1 MADRED
7 DVLDLSRPLAVHLVG
22 VGGAGISAIAVI
34 LAEMGHRVSGA
45 DVVATG
51 AWPRLAEVGVSLEV
65 RGAEDLFTIPDGGH
79 IDVVAYS
86 TAFPPSPAQSS
97 ELEAAGIAV
106 LDRAGILGA
115 ICARRSTLAVSG
127 THGKTSTSA
136 MLATLLAEAGTD
148 PSWLVGATPVT
159 LGLAAKWGPDGGLFV
174 VEADESDGSFETLGS
189 ATAVV
194 TNVEEDHLDHWGS
207 IEAIEAAFDRFLAGA
222 STRVVCIDRPDGNG
236 EPDPRTVALADR
248 HGAVTVGEAA
258 GADWQIHGVE
268 VHRLSTTFGLLHS
281 GEEVGPVTIGTPG
294 RHHARNAATAVAT
307 AVAHGVDVGRA
318 VAAVGRYR
326 GVGRRFEVVGEEAGV
341 TVVDDYAHNPGKIGA
356 LLASAQEAGWDRVV
370 VVFQPHRYSRTEA
383 LGAQQGAAVALG
395 DVVAV
400 TEVYGAG
407 EAPIAGVSGLDVL
420 DAARAAGSEVAWTPS
435 LDDALEWLDETVRAG
450 DLVLTVG
457 AGNVNTLGPRLLS
470 RLGSRGGGPSQ

>member
-207 IEAIEAAFDRFLAGA
+207 IEAIEAAFDRFLERFPQHPPALEYRARVARDAGDAA
-222 STRVVCIDRPDGNG
+222 S
-236 EPDPRTVALADR
+236 ALADFEAYFADMLER
-248 HGAVTVGEAA
+248 GLHVTPAGQRVAESLVSGARFPLTLFGWLFRSLAVEGLPGSTRAA
-258 GADWQIHGVE
+258 FGWT
-268 VHRLSTTFGLLHS
+268 STPL
-281 GEEVGPVTIGTPG
+281 
-294 RHHARNAATAVAT
+294 
-307 AVAHGVDVGRA
+307 
-318 VAAVGRYR
+318 
-326 GVGRRFEVVGEEAGV
+326 
-341 TVVDDYAHNPGKIGA
+341 
-356 LLASAQEAGWDRVV
+356 
-370 VVFQPHRYSRTEA
+370 SRT
-383 LGAQQGAAVALG
+383 
-395 DVVAV
+395 
-400 TEVYGAG
+400 VYGVLRGFARLYYAVMPRFM
-407 EAPIAGVSGLDVL
+407 EVSPIVFY
-420 DAARAAGSEVAWTPS
+420 P
-435 LDDALEWLDETVRAG
+435 ALR
-450 DLVLTVG
+450 
-457 AGNVNTLGPRLLS
+457 R
-470 RLGSRGGGPSQ
+470 RLGGPGEPLAPASVSAP